1 MSSEI
6 QELSDLTEIEEFS
19 PAVQTFESDSV
30 FSPDPAFLPGNEPN
44 FDSEEKLP
52 QKTENVQEI
61 IDEYEKKIYDLNQL
75 LEVSRSLC
83 STLEFS
89 TLVESILYTCMGQFH
104 VLGAGIFVLNALDA
118 DAFHL
123 DSNYNGI
130 DPNPNISYVIP
141 MSNPVVSF
149 LESSNRPFTVDEL
162 ISQLPESTDINMIT
176 TLKPSLVV
184 PLVQHNHL
192 NGVLILGE
200 RITLSEDSGY
210 SDYEKGQIMVI
221 ASLASIAIN
230 NAALIERA
238 STDMMTHLKL
248 KYFFYNVL
256 TDKLDHAL
264 ANGSNLSILMFDID
278 FFKRFNDTYGHACGD
293 YVLIT
298 VAKIIK
304 SSIRDKDMASRYG
317 GEEFTVLLNDT
328 NTEDA
333 MIVAERIRSKVEQFD
348 FCYEYQH
355 VKVTISLGVAT
366 FDKEKNPITTP
377 KLLVDQADQAL
388 YVSKRNGRNQVTFAD
403 PKLISEV
410 KLDK

>member
-6 QELSDLTEIEEFS
+6 SEFDTFNTVDTLNQNENS
-19 PAVQTFESDSV
+19 QNGEMQAVI
-30 FSPDPAFLPGNEPN
+30 G
-44 FDSEEKLP
+44 
-52 QKTENVQEI
+52 
-61 IDEYEKKIYDLNQL
+61 EYEKKIYDLQQL

-83 STLEFS
+83 STLEFA

-118 DAFHL
+118 DSFHL

-141 MSNPVVSF
+141 MSNPVVAL
-149 LESSNRPFTVDEL
+149 LESSNKAFTVDEL
-162 ISQLPESTDINMIT
+162 IENLPEGTDINMIT
-176 TLKPSLVV
+176 TLKPSLIV

-192 NGVLILGE
+192 NGILLLGE
-200 RITLSEDSGY
+200 RITLSEDAGY
-210 SDYEKGQIMVI
+210 TDYEKQQITVI

-230 NAALIERA
+230 NAALLERA

-248 KYFFYNVL
+248 KYFFYNTL
-256 TDKLDHAL
+256 TDKLDNAL
-264 ANGSNLSILMFDID
+264 ANDGKLSIIMFDID

-304 SSIRDKDMASRYG
+304 SNIRGMDMASRYG

-328 NTEDA
+328 RKEDA
-333 MIVAERIRSKVEQFD
+333 LIVAERIRSKVEQFD
-348 FCYEYQH
+348 FCYEDQH

-366 FDKEKNPITTP
+366 FDKEANPVTVP

-403 PKLISEV
+403 PKLISDV
-410 KLDK
+410 KLDN

>member
-6 QELSDLTEIEEFS
+6 SEFDL
-19 PAVQTFESDSV
+19 
-30 FSPDPAFLPGNEPN
+30 GNEVEALN
-44 FDSEEKLP
+44 
-52 QKTENVQEI
+52 QNENSQNGEMQAV
-61 IDEYEKKIYDLNQL
+61 IDEYEKKIYDLQQL

-83 STLEFS
+83 STLEFA

-118 DAFHL
+118 DSFHL

-141 MSNPVVSF
+141 MSNPVVAL
-149 LESSNRPFTVDEL
+149 LESSNKAFTVDEL
-162 ISQLPESTDINMIT
+162 IENLPEGTDINMIT
-176 TLKPSLVV
+176 TLKPSLIV

-192 NGVLILGE
+192 NGILLLGE
-200 RITLSEDSGY
+200 RITLSEDAGY
-210 SDYEKGQIMVI
+210 TDYEKQQITVI

-230 NAALIERA
+230 NAALLERA

-248 KYFFYNVL
+248 KYFFYNTL
-256 TDKLDHAL
+256 TDKLDNAL
-264 ANGSNLSILMFDID
+264 ANDGKLSIIMFDID

-304 SSIRDKDMASRYG
+304 SNIRGMDMASRYG

-328 NTEDA
+328 RKEDA
-333 MIVAERIRSKVEQFD
+333 LIVAERIRSKVEQFD
-348 FCYEYQH
+348 FCYEDQH

-366 FDKEKNPITTP
+366 FDKEANPVTVP

-403 PKLISEV
+403 PKLISDV
-410 KLDK
+410 KLDN

>member
-1 MSSEI
+1 MGSEI
-6 QELSDLTEIEEFS
+6 EELSDLTEIEEFS
-19 PAVQTFESDSV
+19 PVETIQAADNFSSDS
-30 FSPDPAFLPGNEPN
+30 ALLPENAPN
-44 FDSEEKLP
+44 FDSKEENL
-52 QKTENVQEI
+52 QEI

-130 DPNPNISYVIP
+130 DPNPNISYVIS
-141 MSNPVVSF
+141 MSNPLVSF
-149 LESSNRPFTVDEL
+149 LESSNRPYTVDEL
-162 ISQLPESTDINMIT
+162 IQKLPESTDINMIT
-176 TLKPSLVV
+176 TLKPSLIV

-210 SDYEKGQIMVI
+210 SDYEKKQISLI
-221 ASLASIAIN
+221 SSLASIAIN

-256 TDKLDHAL
+256 TDKLDNAL
-264 ANGSNLSILMFDID
+264 SKGSNLSILMFDID

-304 SSIRDKDMASRYG
+304 SSIREKDLASRYG

-328 NTEDA
+328 DIEDA

-366 FDKEKNPITTP
+366 FDKEKNPVTTP
-377 KLLVDQADQAL
+377 KLLVDQADKAL

-410 KLDK
+410 KLDN

>member
-1 MSSEI
+1 MSSEQTEAVKTGNI
-6 QELSDLTEIEEFS
+6 QEIVS
-19 PAVQTFESDSV
+19 
-30 FSPDPAFLPGNEPN
+30 
-44 FDSEEKLP
+44 
-52 QKTENVQEI
+52 
-61 IDEYEKKIYDLNQL
+61 EYEKKIYDLQQL
-75 LEVSRSLC
+75 LEVSLSLC

-104 VLGAGIFVLNALDA
+104 VLGAGIYVLNALDA
-118 DAFHL
+118 ASFHL

-130 DPNPNISYVIP
+130 DLNPNISYIIP
-141 MSNPVVSF
+141 MSNPIISL
-149 LESSNRPFTVDEL
+149 LESSNKAYTVSEL
-162 ISQLPESTDINMIT
+162 VKNLPDGTDLNMIT

-192 NGVLILGE
+192 NGILLLGE
-200 RITLSEDSGY
+200 RITLADDASY
-210 SDYEKGQIMVI
+210 SDYEKEQVSVI
-221 ASLASIAIN
+221 ASLASVAIN
-230 NAALIERA
+230 NAALLERS

-256 TDKLDHAL
+256 TDKLDQAL
-264 ANGSNLSILMFDID
+264 AGEKNLSVIMFDID

-293 YVLIT
+293 YVLQT

-317 GEEFTVLLNDT
+317 GEEFTVLLNET

-348 FCYEYQH
+348 FCYEDQH
-355 VKVTISLGVAT
+355 VKVTISIGVST
-366 FDKEKNPITTP
+366 FDKILNPLTSP

-388 YVSKRNGRNQVTFAD
+388 YVSKRSGRNRVTFAD

-410 KLDK
+410 KLDN